1 MRFHLTFIILFKVL
15 NINAQ
20 TSILSNGEWIKIGVV
35 ESGVYKLDKNFF
47 DNHNISLEGVSPD
60 KIKIFGSGYNG
71 ALPQLNSLS
80 NIISPKEIQ
89 SIFNG
94 NSDSKFDDNEFLYF
108 YLQSSDKIYY
118 DSLENYLKTEKNI
131 YTDTSYYFINIGVDS
146 RKLVLDQIIY
156 DVFDRETE
164 IASHLF
170 NYENDF
176 YSIIQSGREWYGEI
190 FSPGQSLTIPIDNF
204 LSSHDLKLHIDLVSR
219 STVPSSFDF
228 YLNNSLVSDINMD
241 VVKDNLYGNK
251 VLKKK
256 KVIQNRFELN
266 NSNNIR
272 LIYNGDNSAISYLDK
287 INITGKIELKYN
299 SNQLLF
305 HFLPEHNKVLTK
317 YKIHSNKVFSENLD
331 GKLDLK
337 LWNISDPYSINNL
350 QIRKE
355 GDGYYFINNDSI
367 FSRSI
372 LYDISN

>member
-1 MRFHLTFIILFKVL
+1 M

-176 YSIIQSGREWYGEI
+176 YI
-190 FSPGQSLTIPIDNF
+190 F
-204 LSSHDLKLHIDLVSR
+204 
-219 STVPSSFDF
+219 
-228 YLNNSLVSDINMD
+228 
-241 VVKDNLYGNK
+241 
-251 VLKKK
+251 
-256 KVIQNRFELN
+256 
-266 NSNNIR
+266 
-272 LIYNGDNSAISYLDK
+272 
-287 INITGKIELKYN
+287 
-299 SNQLLF
+299 QL
-305 HFLPEHNKVLTK
+305 
-317 YKIHSNKVFSENLD
+317 
-331 GKLDLK
+331 
-337 LWNISDPYSINNL
+337 
-350 QIRKE
+350 
-355 GDGYYFINNDSI
+355 
-367 FSRSI
+367 
-372 LYDISN
+372 

>member
-1 MRFHLTFIILFKVL
+1 MT
-15 NINAQ
+15 
-20 TSILSNGEWIKIGVV
+20 
-35 ESGVYKLDKNFF
+35 
-47 DNHNISLEGVSPD
+47 
-60 KIKIFGSGYNG
+60 
-71 ALPQLNSLS
+71 
-80 NIISPKEIQ
+80 
-89 SIFNG
+89 
-94 NSDSKFDDNEFLYF
+94 
-108 YLQSSDKIYY
+108 
-118 DSLENYLKTEKNI
+118 
-131 YTDTSYYFINIGVDS
+131 
-146 RKLVLDQIIY
+146 
-156 DVFDRETE
+156 
-164 IASHLF
+164 
-170 NYENDF
+170 
-176 YSIIQSGREWYGEI
+176 
-190 FSPGQSLTIPIDNF
+190 
-204 LSSHDLKLHIDLVSR
+204 
-219 STVPSSFDF
+219 PSSFDF

-305 HFLPEHNKVLTK
+305 HSLPENNKVLTK

-372 LYDISN
+372 LFDISKYCFPYNSIYLF